1 MSEMSEVV
9 IVEGSGPLLEPL
21 AFSDAEYSRRLG
33 RLRADMA
40 AHELDAFVSF
50 GPENIN
56 YLTGHDTP
64 AYQYLQA
71 CVVTHDRPPVNLAR
85 SIDASNTLFRSWA
98 RRAVAYAD
106 HDDPV
111 ARLVGLLG
119 QLLPGRARIG
129 VEDNAFFVTPRRFAA
144 LTDRL
149 GAAGH
154 AVVGIHLVEER
165 RLIKSDEEIAVLRRA
180 GGITAAAMRAGI
192 AAAAEGVDENA
203 IAAAVWASLV
213 GAGGQFPGLPPFIVS
228 GPRASLGHATW
239 NGRRLRAGDAL
250 NFEIPGVVARYVAP
264 LFRTG
269 SVGTPSA
276 EMRAIETACL
286 AALDAL
292 LAGIRPGA
300 PVADLHALNVK
311 TFARHG
317 FDLGHRTGYSVGVGY
332 APDWG
337 EGDILSIVGGERR
350 EVAQGMAFH
359 LVPGIYVPG
368 RCAVVISE
376 TVIVT
381 ADGAE
386 RVVDVP
392 PGLFVV

>member
-1 MSEMSEVV
+1 MTDVT

-21 AFSDAEYSRRLG
+21 PFSGAEYARRLE

-40 AHELDAFVSF
+40 ANELDAFVSF

-71 CVVTHDRPPVNLAR
+71 CVVTHDQPPVNLAR

-106 HDDPV
+106 HEDPV
-111 ARLVGLLG
+111 AKLAGLLHG
-119 QLLPGRARIG
+119 LLPGRARIG
-129 VEDNAFFVTPRRFAA
+129 LEDNAFFVTPRRYAR
-144 LTDRL
+144 LTEML
-149 GAAGH
+149 ATAGH
-154 AVVGIHLVEER
+154 TAVGIHLVEER
-165 RLIKSDEEIAVLRRA
+165 RLIKSDEEIAVIRRA
-180 GGITAAAMRAGI
+180 GQITADAMRAAI
-192 AAAAEGVDENA
+192 SVAAEGVDEDA
-203 IAAAVWASLV
+203 IAAAVWTLLV

-239 NGRRLRAGDAL
+239 GGRRLRAGDAL

-269 SVGTPSA
+269 SVGAPST

-286 AALDAL
+286 AALDGL
-292 LAGIRPGA
+292 LLGIRPGL
-300 PVADLHALNVK
+300 PIADLHALNVEA
-311 TFARHG
+311 FARRG
-317 FDLGHRTGYSVGVGY
+317 FELGHRTGYSIGVGY

-337 EGDILSIVGGERR
+337 EGDTLSIVGGECR
-350 EVAQGMAFH
+350 EVARGMVFH

-381 ADGAE
+381 ANGAE
-386 RVVDVP
+386 RVIDVP
-392 PGLFVV
+392 PDLFVV